1 MLKLLLKKTNAAFH
15 SDTCDGSSDKVDHDY
30 LLAEESHTLNE
41 ERVQEKVGSVTCLLY
56 LIETWHMETISSC
69 VVKKMFDKYLSGSSP
84 GAWLLINFFG
94 TL

>member
-69 VVKKMFDKYLSGSSP
+69 VVKKC
-84 GAWLLINFFG
+84 LINIFQDLHLAPGF
-94 TL
+94 